1 MAHWRR
7 IAAIA
12 VILTLLASGARA
24 TDEST
29 GGEAASREPNPR
41 AALTAAALNLFFLPV
56 RIPLTVVGAF
66 FAGATGFL
74 TFGGKHA
81 ADDVFGFV
89 DGTQVIDEHVLE
101 GREPFCIGRYDCQ
114 R

>member
-12 VILTLLASGARA
+12 VVLTLLAGGARA
-24 TDEST
+24 ADESS
-29 GGEAASREPNPR
+29 GEEPAAREPNPR
-41 AALTAAALNLFFLPV
+41 AALTAAALNIVFLPV

-74 TFGGKHA
+74 TFGGQHA

-89 DGTQVIDEHVLE
+89 DGTQVINEHVLE
-101 GREPFCIGRYDCQ
+101 GREPFSIGRYDRQ